1 MSSRP
6 LLRLV
11 PLLATLLLLPLQTAC
26 TAYQA
31 ASPSSIAP
39 GSDVR
44 VRFPSPAPVV
54 IGYEEEDS
62 VQHTEIFRS
71 RSVEGRFVSIV
82 GDTMRLRPVSML
94 DDLAIETFASASF
107 PLSTEM
113 PVAVGRFSPERT
125 GLLLLVLGG
134 VTYAIVR
141 GCDCYYGP
149 IP

>member
-1 MSSRP
+1 MSTRL

-11 PLLATLLLLPLQTAC
+11 AALLLPLQTAC
-26 TAYQA
+26 TVCQG
-31 ASPSSIAP
+31 ASPSSLAP

-54 IGYEEEDS
+54 IVPEQEDS

-71 RSVEGRFVSIV
+71 RAVEGRFVSIV

-113 PVAVGRFSPERT
+113 RVAVRRFSPERT
-125 GLLLLVLGG
+125 GLLLLGLGV
-134 VTYAIVR
+134 VTYAVVR
-141 GCDCYYGP
+141 SCDCYWGP
-149 IP
+149 IGAPTW